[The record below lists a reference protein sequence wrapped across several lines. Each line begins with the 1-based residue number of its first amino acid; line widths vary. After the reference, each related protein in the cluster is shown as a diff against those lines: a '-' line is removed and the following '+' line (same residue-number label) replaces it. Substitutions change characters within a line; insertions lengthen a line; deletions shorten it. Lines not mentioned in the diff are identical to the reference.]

1 MDDSLFLFLAL
12 AFLGAMLFYSSRKRK
27 KAAETLQTKVV
38 KGAYV
43 MLTSGIFGKV
53 TAVLDNRVELE
64 TSPGHKMLV
73 AIGAV
78 RSIEEESKAAKPS
91 AKTASVKTSPAQTTP
106 VVAAKPK
113 AKPAAKT
120 PAKTSAKTPAKK
132 K

>member
-27 KAAETLQTKVV
+27 KAAETLQAQVV

-43 MLTSGIFGKV
+43 MLTSGIFGKI

-64 TSPGHKMLV
+64 TSPGNKMLV
-73 AIGAV
+73 ALGAV
-78 RSIEEESKAAKPS
+78 RSIEQE
-91 AKTASVKTSPAQTTP
+91 
-106 VVAAKPK
+106 PK
-113 AKPAAKT
+113 SSKPAAKSESNSET
-120 PAKTSAKTPAKK
+120 KPAAKSKPKSSAKTTTKTPVKK